1 MRDRGPDMAH
11 PPRRA
16 LGIVFA
22 VAVGVVA
29 CGRVGP
35 PVAPQLREPQP
46 AAELKAV
53 EGDGLIQVSWV
64 NPTRRMDNSPL
75 RDLTLIHVYR
85 TEDMGSGEPKPAL
98 RSRGRIAGYD
108 QIASIRLATPA
119 PAIVEGPRM
128 SFPDQGG
135 LAFGRRYSYVIL
147 AEDGQG
153 RVSPPSLRLP
163 VAYIAPPTPPLDLSA
178 NAGEGEV
185 KLRWQP
191 PVRLVDGSPTQ
202 GEITYEVLRAH
213 GPEATLEVVTRAP
226 IGETHFS
233 DRQLL
238 NDEAYSYAVRALRAE
253 GGGRARSAA
262 TPRVTATPLDT
273 TPPGP
278 PQGLVAVVVGS
289 DVRLAWAPG
298 DADVARYVVYRA
310 DARGT
315 FARVGSTIPPS
326 TMFVDRGVA
335 AGAYRYVVTA
345 QDPSSS
351 ANESARSN
359 EASAT
364 VP

>member
-1 MRDRGPDMAH
+1 MVLAVVL
-11 PPRRA
+11 A
-16 LGIVFA
+16 L
-22 VAVGVVA
+22 VA

-53 EGDGLIQVSWV
+53 EGDGLIEVSWV
-64 NPTRRMDNSPL
+64 NPTRRLDNSPL
-75 RDLTLIHVYR
+75 RDLTVLHVYR
-85 TEDMGSGEPKPAL
+85 AEDTGSGEPKPAL

-108 QIASIRLATPA
+108 QIATIRLATPA

-128 SFPDQGG
+128 SFPDRGG
-135 LAFGRRYSYVIL
+135 LAFGRRYTYVIL
-147 AEDGQG
+147 AEDGHG

-178 NAGEGEV
+178 TAGEGEV
-185 KLRWQP
+185 QLRWLP
-191 PVRLVDGSPTQ
+191 PARLVDGSPTG
-202 GEITYEVLRAH
+202 GEITYEVLRAP
-213 GPEATLEVVTRAP
+213 GPEAALEVVTAAP
-226 IGETHFS
+226 LGETRFT
-233 DRQLL
+233 DRGLI
-238 NDEAYSYAVRALRAE
+238 NDQAYSYAVRALRAE
-253 GGGRARSAA
+253 AGGRARSEA
-262 TPRVTATPLDT
+262 TPRVSATPLDT

-278 PQGLVAVVVGS
+278 PQRLVAVVAGS
-289 DVRLAWAPG
+289 DVRLAWVPG
-298 DADVARYVVYRA
+298 DTDVARYVVYRA

-315 FARVGSTIPPS
+315 FARIGSTTPPS
-326 TMFVDRGVA
+326 TTFVDRGVA

-345 QDPSSS
+345 QDASSS